1 MRHFLSME
9 GPVYR
14 ILTRFVELI
23 VLNGLFLLFCIPIF
37 TIGASTTALYSVT
50 LKMVRNEESGVYSGF
65 VQAFKKNFKQ
75 STSIWIMFLFAGI
88 ILFLDFLYLEVY
100 EGNFTLLIILSLII
114 FTCIYLL
121 LTILIFPY
129 VARFKNTIRE
139 SMVNAMKIAITNPF
153 QTIPVLIFSIG
164 PVLLIFFSPY
174 LFLLTLYLSL
184 FLGFSLVAYL
194 NSFLL
199 RNIYEKY

>member
-1 MRHFLSME
+1 MKHFLSME

-75 STSIWIMFLFAGI
+75 STCIWILLMFAGL
-88 ILFLDFLYLEVY
+88 ILFLDYLYLELY
-100 EGNFTLLIILSLII
+100 EGNFTLLIILSLFF

-139 SMVNAMKIAITNPF
+139 SVVNAMKIAITNPF
-153 QTIPVLIFSIG
+153 QTISVLIFSIG

-174 LFLLTLYLSL
+174 LYLLALYLSI

>member
-1 MRHFLSME
+1 MKHFLSME

-75 STSIWIMFLFAGI
+75 STSIWILLMFTGL
-88 ILFLDFLYLEVY
+88 ILFLDYLYLELY
-100 EGNFTLLIILSLII
+100 EGNFTLLIILSLFF
-114 FTCIYLL
+114 FTCIYLI

-139 SMVNAMKIAITNPF
+139 SFVNAMKIAITNPF

-174 LFLLTLYLSL
+174 LFLLALYLSI

>member
-1 MRHFLSME
+1 MKHFLIME
-9 GPVYR
+9 GPIYR
-14 ILTRFVELI
+14 FLTRFVELI
-23 VLNGLFLLFCIPIF
+23 VLNFMFLLFCIPIF
-37 TIGASTTALYSVT
+37 TIGASFTALYSVT

-75 STSIWIMFLFAGI
+75 STCIWILLMFAA
-88 ILFLDFLYLEVY
+88 LFLLLDYLYLKLY
-100 EGNFTLLIILSLII
+100 DGNFTLLIILSLFF

-129 VARFKNTIRE
+129 IARYENTIRE
-139 SMVNAMKIAITNPF
+139 SVVNALKMAVTNPF

-164 PVLLIFFSPY
+164 PVLLIFLSPY
-174 LFLLTLYLSL
+174 FFLLALYLSI
-184 FLGFSLVAYL
+184 FFGFSLVAYL
-194 NSFLL
+194 NSFLF

>member
-1 MRHFLSME
+1 MKHFLSME

-14 ILTRFVELI
+14 FLTRFVELI

-75 STSIWIMFLFAGI
+75 STSIWILLMFAGL
-88 ILFLDFLYLEVY
+88 ILFLDYLYLEVY
-100 EGNFTLLIILSLII
+100 EGNFTLLIILSLFF

-129 VARFKNTIRE
+129 VARFENTIRE
-139 SMVNAMKIAITNPF
+139 SVVNALKIAVTNPI

-164 PVLLIFFSPY
+164 PVLFIFFSPY
-174 LFLLTLYLSL
+174 IFVLALYLSI

-194 NSFLL
+194 NSFLF

>member
-1 MRHFLSME
+1 MKHFIDME

-14 ILTRFVELI
+14 LLTRFVELI
-23 VLNGLFLLFCIPIF
+23 VLNYLFLLFCIPIF

-75 STSIWIMFLFAGI
+75 STSIWILLMFAGL
-88 ILFLDFLYLEVY
+88 ILLLDYLYLKLY
-100 EGNFTLLIILSLII
+100 DGNFTLLIILSLFF
-114 FTCIYLL
+114 FTCIYLV

-129 VARFKNTIRE
+129 VARFENTIRE
-139 SMVNAMKIAITNPF
+139 SVVNALKIAVTNPF
-153 QTIPVLIFSIG
+153 QTILVLIFSIG
-164 PVLLIFFSPY
+164 PVLLIFLSPY
-174 LFLLTLYLSL
+174 FFLLALYLCI
-184 FLGFSLVAYL
+184 FFWFSLVAYL
-194 NSFLL
+194 NSFLF

>member
-1 MRHFLSME
+1 MKHFLFME
-9 GPVYR
+9 GPIYR
-14 ILTRFVELI
+14 FLTRVVELI
-23 VLNGLFLLFCIPIF
+23 VLNFMFLLFCIPIF

-65 VQAFKKNFKQ
+65 VQAFKKNFNQ
-75 STSIWIMFLFAGI
+75 STSIWILLMFAGL
-88 ILFLDFLYLEVY
+88 ILLLDYLYLKLY
-100 EGNFTLLIILSLII
+100 DGNFTLLIILSLFF

-129 VARFKNTIRE
+129 IARYENTIRE
-139 SMVNAMKIAITNPF
+139 SVVNALKIAVTNPF

-164 PVLLIFFSPY
+164 PVLLIFLSPY
-174 LFLLTLYLSL
+174 FFLLALYLSI

-194 NSFLL
+194 NSFMF